1 MKKVLIVHF
10 SVTGKTE
17 SMAEFIAEGVRFN
30 GIEAV
35 VKKISDIHNVADL
48 KGFDGYIFGSPTFSQ
63 DVPKPVKNF
72 LDLAQQADLK
82 GKLVGSFGSYKHDTG
97 YRHDSS
103 APAAMIDIITE
114 QHKMVPFDLG
124 PFALKE
130 DLIDTREGMKA
141 CQDYGKVFG
150 EKLAD

>member
-30 GIEAV
+30 GVEAV
-35 VKKISDIHNVADL
+35 VKKIGDIRDVADL
-48 KGFDGYIFGSPTFSQ
+48 KGYDGYIFGSPTFSQ
-63 DVPKPVKNF
+63 DMPKPVKNL
-72 LDLAQQADLK
+72 LDLAQKAELK

-114 QHKMVPFDLG
+114 QNDLVPFDLG
-124 PFALKE
+124 PFALQE
-130 DLIDTREGMKA
+130 DIIDTRDGLKA
-141 CQDYGKVFG
+141 CQDYGRVFG
-150 EKLAD
+150 EKLAG

>member
-30 GIEAV
+30 GVEAV
-35 VKKISDIHNVADL
+35 VKKIGNIRDVADL
-48 KGFDGYIFGSPTFSQ
+48 KGYDGYIFGSPTFSQ
-63 DVPKPVKNF
+63 DMPRPVKNL
-72 LDLAQQADLK
+72 LDLAQKAELK

-103 APAAMIDIITE
+103 APAAMIEIIT
-114 QHKMVPFDLG
+114 QQNDLVPFDLG
-124 PFALKE
+124 PFALQE
-130 DLIDTREGMKA
+130 DIIDTRDGLKA
-141 CQDYGKVFG
+141 CQDYGRVFG
-150 EKLAD
+150 EKLTG

>member
-30 GIEAV
+30 GVEAV
-35 VKKISDIHNVADL
+35 VKKIGNIRDVADL
-48 KGFDGYIFGSPTFSQ
+48 KGYDGYIFGSPTFSQ
-63 DVPKPVKNF
+63 DMPRPVKNL
-72 LDLAQQADLK
+72 LDLAQKAELK

-114 QHKMVPFDLG
+114 QNDLVPFDLG
-124 PFALKE
+124 PFALQE
-130 DLIDTREGMKA
+130 DMIDTRDGLKA
-141 CQDYGKVFG
+141 CQDYGRVFG
-150 EKLAD
+150 EKLAG